1 VVRGTPVEVNRRIGV
16 VGVSALS
23 ALSALSAYRRIGV
36 IGVSALPAMT
46 SDMPGPSLA
55 AGPDKTLHVP
65 LLFL

>member
-1 VVRGTPVEVNRRIGV
+1 VTVEE
-16 VGVSALS
+16 
-23 ALSALSAYRRIGV
+23 
-36 IGVSALPAMT
+36 AMT